1 MIYDASKKAK
11 ILTYTNLHR
20 PIAECAD
27 VVWDSLTSNK
37 IHDIEVVQNS
47 PIPFIIHTIKTGTLT
62 LYLKQEPSYYCSSS
76 LWTIEEQ
83 NHRLR
88 VSTRILQNED
98 QHNL

>member
-37 IHDIEVVQNS
+37 IHDIEVVQKQSN
-47 PIPFIIHTIKTGTLT
+47 T
-62 LYLKQEPSYYCSSS
+62 LYNTHNKNRH
-76 LWTIEEQ
+76 TDT
-83 NHRLR
+83 
-88 VSTRILQNED
+88 VSKAGTQLLLLQ
-98 QHNL
+98 